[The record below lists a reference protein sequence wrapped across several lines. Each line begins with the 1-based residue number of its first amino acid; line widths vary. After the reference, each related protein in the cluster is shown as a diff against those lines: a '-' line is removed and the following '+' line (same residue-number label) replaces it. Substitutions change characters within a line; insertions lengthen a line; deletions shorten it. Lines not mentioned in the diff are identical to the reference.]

1 MFIGRRDRY
10 YVAAKVRS
18 DPLYDA
24 VFRELGQSGLP
35 LLDVGCGLGLL
46 AFYLRE
52 RGFKPPVRSL
62 DYDARKVAEA
72 SRIATEHRFPGL
84 GFEHHDARAGLP
96 EHAGNVTILDILQF
110 FQPDELDPLLRA
122 AAERVA
128 PGGKLVIRSA
138 MRDAS
143 WRHRVT
149 IAGDVLAKVTFWMKA
164 APVHYPSRT
173 DFEQI
178 LAPFGRL
185 TISPLWGRTPFNSYL
200 IVLQR

>member
-1 MFIGRRDRY
+1 MSCPPPPELPARLGSMFIGRRDRY

-138 MRDAS
+138 MRDAAS
-143 WRHRVT
+143 ARGVSGAMVT
-149 IAGDVLAKVTFWMKA
+149 TSVVMTSLTMSMPSRFCCAT
-164 APVHYPSRT
+164 APYPSERAR
-173 DFEQI
+173 
-178 LAPFGRL
+178 APRNM
-185 TISPLWGRTPFNSYL
+185 SR
-200 IVLQR
+200 